1 MKEATYRM
9 SVNRE
14 EVGLELLKGS
24 TQLEVRKGG
33 ANEQPVREER
43 CPDETAS
50 KPSEKCASQRRE

>member
-1 MKEATYRM
+1 M